1 MLDLV
6 YLDARSSREKRNLK
20 MQKWTRSYYE
30 SQSARYKSFHTRPIT
45 VPSMLLVLGTP
56 GSVLSAPVNSV
67 YCAPMRLVPS
77 IVPDSCSLVYC
88 GALRFAV

>member
-1 MLDLV
+1 MPLT
-6 YLDARSSREKRNLK
+6 KRLN
-20 MQKWTRSYYE
+20 
-30 SQSARYKSFHTRPIT
+30 QSIKTQLSVKPARYPANRQSKPWPAGRPGAAWAG
-45 VPSMLLVLGTP
+45 LVLGTP

-77 IVPDSCSLVYC
+77 IVPDSRSLVYC